1 MEESGVAGKLVEVE
15 LAPNVVLLLLLR
27 DDDKGVKACVV
38 VIDMV

>member
-1 MEESGVAGKLVEVE
+1 MGKLVEVE